1 MMLKYVLPKLG
12 AMLREDFR
20 VNPRTQDM
28 TPLERVLPWSAILD
42 ASMFSP
48 LLEAEFFPK
57 WLDVLH
63 IWLIQPNA
71 SFEEIAQWYAFWKGT
86 FPQDVL
92 DLPGVAHGFTRGLQL
107 MNQAIELGPD
117 AFAKLPRPDHS
128 APTIAAANGLRQGT
142 PKTRSTPAR
151 VTEITFRAIV
161 EEYAASHDLL
171 FIPTGKAHEKSRM
184 PLFRVSRSV
193 DGKGGILV
201 FILDDAVW
209 ALEGDGYR
217 AISLEDM
224 VLQANKPR

>member
-1 MMLKYVLPKLG
+1 MLKYVLPKLG
-12 AMLREDFR
+12 AMLREDFQ
-20 VNPRTQDM
+20 VNPRNQDM
-28 TPLERVLPWSAILD
+28 TPLERLLPWHPILHP
-42 ASMFSP
+42 SMFSQ
-48 LLEAEFFPK
+48 LLETEFFPK

-86 FPQDVL
+86 FPQAVL
-92 DLPGVAHGFTRGLQL
+92 DLPGVTHGFTRGLQL
-107 MNQAIELGPD
+107 MNKAIELGPD
-117 AFAKLPRPDHS
+117 VSAKLARPDHS
-128 APTIAAANGLRQGT
+128 APTIAAANGSLHDT

-151 VTEITFRAIV
+151 ATKITFRDIV

-171 FIPTGKAHEKSRM
+171 FLPTGKTHEMTRM
-184 PLFRVSRSV
+184 PLFRVSQSI

-217 AISLEDM
+217 PIPLEDM
-224 VLQANKPR
+224 VLRVNKPR